1 VKEFAFYLRRFAL
14 NAENKTM
21 PSEKFQ
27 TAFVCHAY
35 DLRFVWTKLIVPT
48 FAGVRHFS
56 QP

>member
-35 DLRFVWTKLIVPT
+35 AYLNAEIGKIKAKLT
-48 FAGVRHFS
+48 
-56 QP
+56 QKT